1 MNPENINKKYF
12 AYHIPSTT
20 VSGIADNWEDCKAKV
35 SGKPNARYKSFK
47 TKKEAEE
54 WLRAGADYS
63 FKSGLESGIYFDAGT
78 GRGKGVEASVTDEK
92 GQNLLA
98 EVLPKKKL
106 NKFGKYFLAG
116 GVTNNYGELLAL
128 SLAFKI
134 ATKRKIKKIFGD
146 SRLVINFWSKGFVKK
161 ENVSKKTL
169 DLVDEVFV
177 LRQKF
182 EKRGG
187 MVRHVSG
194 DKNPADL
201 GFHK

>member
-1 MNPENINKKYF
+1 MKNKKYF
-12 AYHIPSTT
+12 AYCVPSITA
-20 VSGIADNWEDCKAKV
+20 SGIADNWEDCKEKV
-35 SGKPNARYKSFK
+35 SGKPNARYKGFK

-54 WLRAGADYS
+54 WLKAGADYS
-63 FKSGLESGIYFDAGT
+63 FRGGLEPGIYFDAGT
-78 GRGKGVEASVTDEK
+78 GRGKGVEASVTDEQ

-98 EVLPKKKL
+98 EVLPKKNL
-106 NKFGKYFLAG
+106 NKFGKYVLAG
-116 GVTNNYGELLAL
+116 GATNNYGELLAI

-134 ATKRKIKKIFGD
+134 AAKRKVKKIFGD

-161 ENVSKKTL
+161 ENVSKETL
-169 DLVDEVFV
+169 KLIDEVFV

-182 EKRGG
+182 EKKGG
-187 MVRHVSG
+187 MVRYISG